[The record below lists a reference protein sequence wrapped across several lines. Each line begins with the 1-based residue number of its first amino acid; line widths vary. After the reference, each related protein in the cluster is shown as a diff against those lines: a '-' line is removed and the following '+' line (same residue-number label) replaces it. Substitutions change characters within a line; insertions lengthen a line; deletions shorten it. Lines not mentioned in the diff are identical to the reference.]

1 MIMLYLTT
9 VIGTLNTI
17 TLKKC
22 SNHGGRVESPF
33 FQNYQIQTNS
43 LTGPTNVRPSS
54 TRKPFFFFTMDA
66 LEYLFIDDV
75 K

>member
-1 MIMLYLTT
+1 MLYMTT

-33 FQNYQIQTNS
+33 FQNYQIQTNA
-43 LTGPTNVRPSS
+43 LTGPTNVYLSW
-54 TRKPFFFFTMDA
+54 TRKPLFFTIDA